1 MQSRTHEV
9 ERKLAVHGPF
19 DLPDL
24 SQIEDVTSVEEASPQ
39 RLRATYYDTA
49 DLRLARNGITLRYR
63 SGEDAGPIWTVKLP
77 VDGAAFT
84 RDEVNVQG
92 SGSSVPR
99 EASDLVTAFVRSE
112 HLTPVTRIHTR
123 RKRLNLLNGSGDTG
137 TEVVDDEVSVVE
149 GSRVVSRFRELEV
162 EDKGAGPRAVAR
174 VAAVLQDAGAVA
186 GDSTPKALRAL
197 GARANAEPDIV
208 PPKKISSKKPAGRA
222 VERSLASGTY
232 RMIAN
237 DPGTRLGAEE
247 SVHQMRV
254 AARRMRSDL
263 RTFGPLVGENWAR
276 SLVTELKWIA
286 DRLGE
291 VRDLDVMQMRLR
303 KAGGG
308 MEDSLAS
315 LFASMDAKHDVARD
329 HLLEGLRS
337 DRFVSLLDRLVEASH
352 SPVLTKAA
360 EEQSCAEALP
370 PLVREA
376 WQILARR
383 ARSLRPG
390 DPDGDF
396 HRVRI
401 LAKRAR
407 YAGEAVAPSLGK
419 KVGKQASTFAARCAD
434 VQDVLGTLQ
443 DAVVSAGMVRHLAEE
458 HHGDGPFNL
467 ALGRLLE
474 RQELALRESKQS
486 WPKVWAS
493 LDKPKNVAWLES

>member
-1 MQSRTHEV
+1 MREV
-9 ERKLAVHGPF
+9 EQKLAVHGPF

-24 SQIEDVTSVEEASPQ
+24 SRIEDVGSVEEASQQ
-39 RLRATYYDTA
+39 RLRATYYDTE

-63 SGEDAGPIWTVKLP
+63 SGEDSGPIWTVKLP
-77 VDGAAFT
+77 VDGAVYT
-84 RDEVNVQG
+84 RDEVNVEG
-92 SGSSVPR
+92 SGSSVPKG
-99 EASDLVTAFVRSE
+99 ASDLVTAFVRSK
-112 HLTPVTRIHTR
+112 HLAPVTRIHTR
-123 RKRLNLLNGSGDTG
+123 RKRLNLLNGSGEVG
-137 TEVVDDEVSVVE
+137 TEVVDDEVSVVA
-149 GSRVVSRFRELEV
+149 GSRVVARFRELEV
-162 EDKGAGPRAVAR
+162 EDKGAGPEAVER
-174 VAAVLQDAGAVA
+174 VAAVLHEAGALS
-186 GDSTPKALRAL
+186 GDPTPKAIRAL
-197 GARANAEPDIV
+197 GARANAVPDVVSPNRIS
-208 PPKKISSKKPAGRA
+208 PKQPAGRA
-222 VERSLASGTY
+222 VEGSLASGTY
-232 RMIAN
+232 RMVAN
-237 DPGTRLGAEE
+237 DPGTRLGSEE
-247 SVHQMRV
+247 AVHQVRV

-263 RTFGPLVGENWAR
+263 RTFGPLVEDGWAQ

-291 VRDLDVMQMRLR
+291 VRDLDVMQARLR

-308 MEDSLAS
+308 MEEALDSL
-315 LFASMDAKHDVARD
+315 FESMNAKHDVARE
-329 HLLEGLRS
+329 HLLEALRS
-337 DRFVSLLDRLVEASH
+337 NRYVSLLDRLVDATH

-360 EEQSCAEALP
+360 AEQTCAEALP

-376 WQILARR
+376 WLQLARR

-390 DPDGDF
+390 DPDDDF

-419 KVGKQASTFAARCAD
+419 KVGKRASTFAAHCAD

-458 HHGDGPFNL
+458 HYGDGPFNL

-474 RQELALRESKQS
+474 RQEQATREAKQS

-493 LDKPKNVAWLES
+493 LDKPKNLAWLET